1 LPPPFRKL
9 PGIQL
14 AGIFSSLIDLLEKVR
29 GRGSEEEAEQEKCER
44 VMRVNVS
51 VNDVPGSCQ
60 NTPFR
65 HLGGY
70 QLGKIR

>member
-1 LPPPFRKL
+1 
-9 PGIQL
+9 
-14 AGIFSSLIDLLEKVR
+14 
-29 GRGSEEEAEQEKCER
+29 
-44 VMRVNVS
+44 MRVNVS